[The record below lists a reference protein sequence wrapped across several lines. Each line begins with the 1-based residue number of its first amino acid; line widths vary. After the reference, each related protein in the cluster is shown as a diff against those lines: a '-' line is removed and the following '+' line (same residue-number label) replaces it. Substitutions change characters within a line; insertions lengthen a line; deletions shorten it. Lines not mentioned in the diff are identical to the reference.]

1 MSSDTHTS
9 PPAPEQAAERRE
21 RANRLARAR
30 RWTRNDLDTL
40 QALSEALATAERVDE
55 AAFTGGSE
63 GRARSLRSL
72 VVLDLAFVDEGG
84 IGMDADARA
93 VTADLLAWNAKKQ
106 QTAANRQQKGEDLK
120 SAIVRAVRATFP
132 GIPAEVAAGAATRL
146 APALAKL
153 NRLPSQQAMVDAVA
167 AIRLER
173 WRQAVTSDRE
183 VAEKLQTRQI
193 RGDSNR
199 AVKRFRDQRAI
210 ERVEEEMR
218 QWRGDLGPVVSHR
231 LR

>member
-1 MSSDTHTS
+1 MSDTAPSS
-9 PPAPEQAAERRE
+9 PTPDPAAERRE

-40 QALSEALATAERVDE
+40 QALTEALATAERVDE
-55 AAFTGGSE
+55 TAFVGGSE

-72 VVLDLAFVDEGG
+72 VILELATIDAGT
-84 IGMDADARA
+84 IAMDADARA
-93 VTADLLAWNAKKQ
+93 VAADLLAWNAKKQ
-106 QTAANRQQKGEDLK
+106 QTAVSRQQKGEDLK
-120 SAIVRAVRATFP
+120 SAIARAVQTTFP
-132 GIPAEVAAGAATRL
+132 GIPGEVAVGAATRL

-173 WRQAVTSDRE
+173 WRQAVTSERE
-183 VAEKLQTRQI
+183 VAEKLQARQV
-193 RGDSNR
+193 RGDTNR

-218 QWRGDLGPVVSHR
+218 QWRGDLGPVTSHR